1 MSPVAISQ
9 KYLNEGEQVL
19 VSTRTHV
26 KALIGPVLLLLLTMV
41 VAAFLGLSTPS
52 GTVGTVLRIVIGV
65 VTAVV
70 VIWWVLR
77 PTIRW
82 ATTTYTFTD
91 RRFFTRTGFIA
102 TEGRTIPLN
111 RVSGVDFE
119 IDVLDRLFGCGT
131 LIVTDA
137 SAEGR
142 VLVHDIPQV
151 ERVHLLVAEELH
163 RRATRSEDGA

>member
-1 MSPVAISQ
+1 MAISK

-26 KALIGPVLLLLLTMV
+26 KALIGPFLILLLTVV
-41 VAAFLGLSTPS
+41 VAGFLGLSTPS
-52 GTVGTVLRIVIGV
+52 GTLGTGLRIVIGV

-70 VIWWVLR
+70 VVWWVLR
-77 PTIRW
+77 PTINW

-91 RRFFTRTGFIA
+91 RRFFTRSGFIA

-119 IDVLDRLFGCGT
+119 IGVIDRLFGCGT

-142 VLVHDIPQV
+142 VLVHDIPEV
-151 ERVHLLVAEELH
+151 EKVHLLVAEELH
-163 RRATRSEDGA
+163 RRTIRSDDGA